1 MPDEHRIGRDGE
13 MAPGTE
19 FSAAAEQPR
28 IPERPKRLTDMDLP
42 DYSVEQAKAERQA
55 NKRAARKRMKRD
67 SVLDEE
73 GEAVIKD
80 YDQGMMRRL
89 LGYLRPYRK
98 QFILGVSLLL
108 VYSVLVPAFPALI
121 ALALDR
127 YVVASKEPFASLS
140 MDERLNGLLW
150 VVLAY
155 LGLRLVNFGLRY
167 GYTYVVAWLGQHIV
181 FDIRRQIFE
190 KIQRLHM
197 GFFDRTPVGRL
208 ITRIT
213 SDVEAIQTM
222 MTDGLVG
229 LVADVGL
236 IVGLTVYMFSLNWR
250 MALITLA
257 VMPLLFIALNYI
269 RVQQRTAYRAV
280 RLRTS
285 ISNAYLAENLSGM
298 RTVQLFNRE
307 QRNARRYDKLNLD
320 LLDANFEQVRWF
332 SLFHPTVQLT
342 SAIATGAIL
351 FYAGSVLI
359 GDPFTEAVT
368 IGMLV
373 AYIQYSSMFFR
384 PLQELSDKFNI
395 LQAAMASSER
405 IFGLLDTP
413 EKIVDKDAVAG
424 LSDNFRGEVEFRD
437 VWFAYDDEEWVLRG
451 VDFKIEPGQSVAF
464 VGHTGAGKTTIISLV
479 SRFYDVQRGAVLLD
493 GKDVRD
499 YDQVELRR
507 HVGIVLQ
514 DPFLFSGTIRSNI
527 TLDDDSIPLERVIE
541 AAKFVNAHGFISRL
555 PDGYDTVVRERGA
568 GFSTGQKQLI
578 AFARA
583 LVQNPDILLVLDEA
597 TANVDTETEELIQ
610 DALEKL
616 MQGRT
621 SIIIAHRLSTI
632 QNVDRIMV
640 MRKGKLI
647 EEGNHFELLKN
658 EDGYYRKLYEL
669 QYQESE
675 KAASD

>member
-13 MAPGTE
+13 MAPGAE

-342 SAIATGAIL
+342 SSIATGLIL
-351 FYAGSVLI
+351 FYAGSALL
-359 GDPFTEAVT
+359 GDAFTGVVT

-395 LQAAMASSER
+395 LQAAMASSE
-405 IFGLLDTP
+405 
-413 EKIVDKDAVAG
+413 
-424 LSDNFRGEVEFRD
+424 
-437 VWFAYDDEEWVLRG
+437 
-451 VDFKIEPGQSVAF
+451 
-464 VGHTGAGKTTIISLV
+464 
-479 SRFYDVQRGAVLLD
+479 
-493 GKDVRD
+493 
-499 YDQVELRR
+499 
-507 HVGIVLQ
+507 
-514 DPFLFSGTIRSNI
+514 
-527 TLDDDSIPLERVIE
+527 
-541 AAKFVNAHGFISRL
+541 
-555 PDGYDTVVRERGA
+555 
-568 GFSTGQKQLI
+568 
-578 AFARA
+578 
-583 LVQNPDILLVLDEA
+583 
-597 TANVDTETEELIQ
+597 
-610 DALEKL
+610 
-616 MQGRT
+616 
-621 SIIIAHRLSTI
+621 
-632 QNVDRIMV
+632 
-640 MRKGKLI
+640 
-647 EEGNHFELLKN
+647 
-658 EDGYYRKLYEL
+658 
-669 QYQESE
+669 
-675 KAASD
+675 

>member
-1 MPDEHRIGRDGE
+1 MSIEERFEVEGQPE
-13 MAPGTE
+13 AP
-19 FSAAAEQPR
+19 R
-28 IPERPKRLTDMDLP
+28 RNERPKRLTDMDLP
-42 DYSVEQAKAERQA
+42 DYSVERAKAERRE
-55 NKRAARKRMKRD
+55 NRRAARRRMKRE
-67 SVLDEE
+67 SLLDEE
-73 GEAVIKD
+73 GEALVKD

-89 LGYLRPYRK
+89 LTYLRPYRK
-98 QFILGVSLLL
+98 QFLLGVGLLL
-108 VYSVLVPAFPALI
+108 LYSVLAPAFPALI
-121 ALALDR
+121 ALAVDR
-127 YVVASKEPFASLS
+127 YVVAAGEPFASLS
-140 MDERLNGLLW
+140 VDERLRGLMW
-150 VVLAY
+150 VVLVY
-155 LGLRLVNFGLRY
+155 VGLRLVGFGLRY
-167 GYTYVVAWLGQHIV
+167 GYTYVVAWLGQRIV
-181 FDIRRQIFE
+181 YDMRSQIFE

-208 ITRIT
+208 ITRLT
-213 SDVEAIQTM
+213 GDVDAIQQM

-229 LVADVGL
+229 LVADVGM
-236 IVGLTVYMFSLNWR
+236 IAFLTVYMFSINWR
-250 MALITLA
+250 LALITLA
-257 VMPLLFIALNYI
+257 VMPVLFLALNHI
-269 RVQQRTAYRAV
+269 RLQQRTAYRAV
-280 RLRTS
+280 RLRSS

-298 RTVQLFNRE
+298 KTVQLFNRE
-307 QRNARRYDKLNLD
+307 QRNARRYDELNLD
-320 LLDANFEQVRWF
+320 LLDANIEQVRWF

-342 SAIATGAIL
+342 SAVATGLIL
-351 FYAGSVLI
+351 FYAGTTLI
-359 GDPFTEAVT
+359 GDPFTEVVT

-373 AYIQYSSMFFR
+373 AYIQYSQMFFR

-405 IFGLLDTP
+405 IFQLLDTP
-413 EKIVDKDAVAG
+413 EKVLNKDAVAHFEEP
-424 LSDNFRGEVEFRD
+424 FRGEVEFRD

-451 VDFKIEPGQSVAF
+451 VDFRIRPGESVAF

-479 SRFYDVQRGAVLLD
+479 SRFYDVQRGAVLID

-527 TLDDDSIPLERVIE
+527 TLGDDSIPLERVIE
-541 AAKFVNAHGFISRL
+541 AARFVNAHDFISKL
-555 PDGYDTVVRERGA
+555 PNGYDTVVRERGA

-610 DALEKL
+610 DALQKL

-640 MRKGKLI
+640 MRKGKI
-647 EEGNHFELLKN
+647 VEEGSHLELLKH

-669 QYQESE
+669 QYQERQP
-675 KAASD
+675 ASR